1 MHMTKIITNS
11 YLNAAVP
18 NVSDETILTDVFL
31 DTYAMLTCPIPL
43 PTLYTIIWDQVTVD
57 SHHMQLMN
65 DTESREY
72 VLSQDNRTLSV
83 LISDSIDQRAFQCRL
98 RMQRCSLPE
107 NCQWEVTGPL
117 MKVRVLGKL
126 INIGIGI
133 YVGLSISHNKI

>member
-1 MHMTKIITNS
+1 MAN
-11 YLNAAVP
+11 
-18 NVSDETILTDVFL
+18 ETIMTDVFL

-43 PTLYTIIWDQVTVD
+43 PILYTIIWERVYVD
-57 SHHMQLMN
+57 SHRMQLMN

-83 LISDSIDQRAFQCRL
+83 LISDSIDQRAFQCKL

-126 INIGIGI
+126 ISVYLVICMIEKKYNF
-133 YVGLSISHNKI
+133 LQHKF

>member
-1 MHMTKIITNS
+1 MSN
-11 YLNAAVP
+11 
-18 NVSDETILTDVFL
+18 ETILTDVFL

-43 PTLYTIIWDQVTVD
+43 PTLYTIKWEQVTVD
-57 SHHMQLMN
+57 SHPMQLMN

-72 VLSQDNRTLSV
+72 VLSQNNRTLSV
-83 LISDSIDQRAFQCRL
+83 LISECIDQRAFQCKL

-126 INIGIGI
+126 ISIGIGI
-133 YVGLSISHNKI
+133 YVGLRKKLFHIIKYKSFEISV

>member
-1 MHMTKIITNS
+1 MSN
-11 YLNAAVP
+11 
-18 NVSDETILTDVFL
+18 ETLLTDVFL

-43 PTLYTIIWDQVTVD
+43 PTLYTIIWEQVTVD
-57 SHHMQLMN
+57 SKRMQLMN

-83 LISDSIDQRAFQCRL
+83 LISDSIAQRAFQCKL

-126 INIGIGI
+126 ISVYLVICMTE
-133 YVGLSISHNKI
+133 KI

>member
-1 MHMTKIITNS
+1 MSN
-11 YLNAAVP
+11 
-18 NVSDETILTDVFL
+18 ETISTDVFL

-43 PTLYTIIWDQVTVD
+43 PTLYTIIWELVTVD

-83 LISDSIDQRAFQCRL
+83 LISDFIDQRTFQCKL

-107 NCQWEVTGPL
+107 NCQWEVTGPF

-126 INIGIGI
+126 ISIGTGI
-133 YVGLSISHNKI
+133 YV

>member
-1 MHMTKIITNS
+1 MST
-11 YLNAAVP
+11 
-18 NVSDETILTDVFL
+18 ETILTDVFL

-57 SHHMQLMN
+57 SRLMQLMN

-72 VLSQDNRTLSV
+72 MLSQDNRTLSV
-83 LISDSIDQRAFQCRL
+83 LISDSIDQRAFQCKL

-107 NCQWEVTGPL
+107 NCQWEVAGPL

-126 INIGIGI
+126 ISVIVI
-133 YVGLSISHNKI
+133 SI

>member
-11 YLNAAVP
+11 YLINAAAVP
-18 NVSDETILTDVFL
+18 NVSDETILTDVFF

-57 SHHMQLMN
+57 LHHMQLMN

-83 LISDSIDQRAFQCRL
+83 LISDSIDQRAFQCKL

-117 MKVRVLGKL
+117 MKVCVLGK
-126 INIGIGI
+126 
-133 YVGLSISHNKI
+133 

>member
-1 MHMTKIITNS
+1 MAN
-11 YLNAAVP
+11 
-18 NVSDETILTDVFL
+18 ETIMTDVFL

-43 PTLYTIIWDQVTVD
+43 PTLYTIIWEQVYVD
-57 SHHMQLMN
+57 SHRMQLMN

-83 LISDSIDQRAFQCRL
+83 LISDSIDQRAFQCKL

-107 NCQWEVTGPL
+107 ICQSEVTGPL

-126 INIGIGI
+126 ISVYLVICMTEKKYNF
-133 YVGLSISHNKI
+133 LQHKF

>member
-1 MHMTKIITNS
+1 MTEQMITNFDP
-11 YLNAAVP
+11 NAAIP
-18 NVSDETILTDVFL
+18 SVSNETILTDVFF

-43 PTLYTIIWDQVTVD
+43 PTLYTIIWEQVTVD

-83 LISDSIDQRAFQCRL
+83 LISDSIDQRTFQCML

-117 MKVRVLGKL
+117 MKVHVLGT
-126 INIGIGI
+126 
-133 YVGLSISHNKI
+133 